1 MCIEQVIDT
10 KAFAPLTEHC
20 KFCVCV
26 CMCGVCLCVC
36 VCVRECVCARV
47 CLCVC
52 ECVCVCEAGRN
63 SLFIFGKIG

>member
-1 MCIEQVIDT
+1 MYIEQVIDA

-26 CMCGVCLCVC
+26 CVC
-36 VCVRECVCARV
+36 VHVRAREREREV
-47 CLCVC
+47 
-52 ECVCVCEAGRN
+52 EKS